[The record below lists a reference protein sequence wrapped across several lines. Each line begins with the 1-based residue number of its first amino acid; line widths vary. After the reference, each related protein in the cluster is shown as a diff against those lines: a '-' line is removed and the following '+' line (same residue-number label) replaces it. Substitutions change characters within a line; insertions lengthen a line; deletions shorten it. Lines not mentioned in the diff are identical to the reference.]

1 MKKSVF
7 GLLVVL
13 VLGSTWAQAA
23 DLKIG
28 VVNVPKILEESPP
41 AIAARDALQREFEPR
56 ERELLA
62 TQASLRK
69 LEERL
74 NRDGSIMSEAERSK
88 LEREVLT
95 KQRDFKHDQDGFRE
109 DLAMKRREL
118 VENLQRQLVDSIR
131 AYAEEKKFD
140 LLLAEGVVYVKD
152 SYDVTDEVLRYL
164 SGKKK

>member
-1 MKKSVF
+1 VKKSVF